1 LIFYQNY
8 PKKVDKSDAIKVF
21 NTLIKK
27 GINLDYILSKL
38 RIYEKQ
44 IKQNNTELKYIR
56 SPARFLRTMDDY
68 EDTETK
74 KRGIIRPCV
83 VLHCKKCGE
92 ILIDGTC
99 SKCYALHDIEGELI

>member
-1 LIFYQNY
+1 MFLIFYQNH

-27 GINLDYILSKL
+27 GIKLDYILSKL
-38 RIYEKQ
+38 KIYEKQ

-68 EDTETK
+68 EDTEIK
-74 KRGIIRPCV
+74 KRDITKQY
-83 VLHCKKCGE
+83 CKKCGE
-92 ILIDGTC
+92 ILLDGTC